1 MPIHRGFSDSSA
13 DLYAAADLVVLPS
26 SWEGWGLPVLEAAAA
41 GKPIAAGPYPVLSE
55 IRELGVTVFDP
66 SDIASIR
73 ALLDDPDALRAMAA
87 RNVTA
92 ASARSTATLPD
103 VLSDLI
109 GGARALMRTR
119 RPEEPCAV
127 AAATTRTDTTDVD
140 VQLRRSS

>member
-1 MPIHRGFSDSSA
+1 MTDPAGPIRNHLCDGPPRGPIHRGFSDSSA
-13 DLYAAADLVVLPS
+13 DLYAAA
-26 SWEGWGLPVLEAAAA
+26 A
-41 GKPIAAGPYPVLSE
+41 GKLIAAGPYPVLSE

-66 SDIASIR
+66 PDIASIR

-92 ASARSTATLPD
+92 ASARSTATLPA

-119 RPEEPCAV
+119 RPEELCAV
-127 AAATTRTDTTDVD
+127 AAATTRTGTTDVD
-140 VQLRRSS
+140 VPLRRSS